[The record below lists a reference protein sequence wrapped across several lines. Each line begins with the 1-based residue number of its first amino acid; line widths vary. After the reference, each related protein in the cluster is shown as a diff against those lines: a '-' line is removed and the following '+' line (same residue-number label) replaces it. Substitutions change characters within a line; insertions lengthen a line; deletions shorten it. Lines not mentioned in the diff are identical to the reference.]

1 MKQPTILLVHGFW
14 GNSLHWQHIIP
25 LLVKKNYQVKAVEIP
40 LTSLADDVERT
51 NKMINQI
58 EGPVL
63 LVGHSYGGAVI
74 TEAGNNEKV
83 VGLVYIAAFAPD
95 SKESPGFITQQHPP
109 EAVANLFPDSDG
121 YLWIKE
127 EKYHES
133 FCQDLDPSESI
144 AMAIAQKAPLAS
156 TFGDAISTAAW
167 KTKPS
172 WYQISSSDRMISP
185 ENQRKMAQRIS
196 AKEVIELDA
205 SHASLASRP
214 EEISSF
220 ILKAVASF

>member
-1 MKQPTILLVHGFW
+1 MKQHTILLVHGFQ
-14 GNSLHWQHIIP
+14 GNSLHWQHVIP
-25 LLVKKNYQVKAVEIP
+25 LLVKKGYQVKAVEIP

-83 VGLVYIAAFAPD
+83 IGLVYIAAFAPD
-95 SKESPGFITQQHPP
+95 STESPGSITQQHPP
-109 EAVANLFPDSDG
+109 EAAANLFPDSDG
-121 YLWIKE
+121 YLWVNE

-156 TFGDAISTAAW
+156 TFGDTISIPAW
-167 KTKPS
+167 KKKPS
-172 WYQISSSDRMISP
+172 WYQISNFDRMISP
-185 ENQRKMAQRIS
+185 ENQRKMAQRLN

-205 SHASLASRP
+205 SHASLTSKP
-214 EEISSF
+214 EEITNFIIKAASSF
-220 ILKAVASF
+220 

>member
-1 MKQPTILLVHGFW
+1 M
-14 GNSLHWQHIIP
+14 
-25 LLVKKNYQVKAVEIP
+25 VKKGYQVKAVEIP

-83 VGLVYIAAFAPD
+83 IGLVYIAAFAPD
-95 SKESPGFITQQHPP
+95 STESPGSITQQHPP
-109 EAVANLFPDSDG
+109 EAAANLFPDSDG
-121 YLWIKE
+121 YLWVNE

-156 TFGDAISTAAW
+156 TFGDTISIPAW
-167 KTKPS
+167 KKKPS
-172 WYQISSSDRMISP
+172 WYQISNFDRMISP
-185 ENQRKMAQRIS
+185 ENQRKMAQRLN

-205 SHASLASRP
+205 SHASLTSKP
-214 EEISSF
+214 EEITNFIIKAASSF
-220 ILKAVASF
+220 